1 MKVINVSLIL
11 AAIAATAGAQQGK
24 TISFGPVPGVAAGS
38 TVPLDSAQ
46 FVFIGPN
53 FGQLTISYPSVLG
66 GTQSADRITF
76 VVRKLDQVVPVVSS
90 SVAAGTAAGSYSYTY
105 MIGNSSPAGDQIK
118 VWSLAVP
125 ATDAVD
131 SASHSSWTTSQETA
145 AGSPA
150 AGLVGITPVAL
161 ASWHAPAG
169 GAIAASSAVSGFHVT
184 SRYRPGLTFIYAR
197 SGEDY
202 ALPAPLPAQVSSQ
215 LDVMRQ
221 RDWMNKRV
229 VGIGPRFPS
238 DWTRDIIAADFIRRH
253 RSSDSNGRPRRL
265 FCLRDYAQWIAR
277 RGHQHTR
284 GFHSVRAS
292 RRVGRD
298 PVRKEHR
305 KCNLDQSSITRSG
318 ASRSPFWWARGSEAG
333 LRSVKLIFPEKWGV
347 CQSGRARRRQSVN
360 SPTLSFF
367 AKLPGKL

>member
-238 DWTRDIIAADFIRRH
+238 DWTRDIIAADFK
-253 RSSDSNGRPRRL
+253 GG
-265 FCLRDYAQWIAR
+265 IAR
-277 RGHQHTR
+277 LIQTGDLD
-284 GFHSVRAS
+284 AS
-292 RRVGRD
+292 SAFVTMLNGS
-298 PVRKEHR
+298 
-305 KCNLDQSSITRSG
+305 LDVVINTQG
-318 ASRSPFWWARGSEAG
+318 ASTPFAPVVALAG
-333 LRSVKLIFPEKWGV
+333 TQLEKNIANAISISL
-347 CQSGRARRRQSVN
+347 Q
-360 SPTLSFF
+360 
-367 AKLPGKL
+367 